1 MFKLAHIRPKWSEL
15 PGKPGEKKQ
24 FILVAR
30 TGKACV
36 FWETG
41 VSHAKGRCSDHHHSG
56 TKWYQALT
64 QAKNEASQGS
74 QQEAPTIDASTT
86 SKDPPQ
92 ECQEVPKEQ

>member
-15 PGKPGEKKQ
+15 PGKSGEKKQ
-24 FILVAR
+24 YILVAR
-30 TGKACV
+30 TGKACA

-41 VSHAKGRCSDHHHSG
+41 VSHAKGRCSDHHHTG
-56 TKWYQALT
+56 MKWYQALA

-74 QQEAPTIDASTT
+74 QEAPTNDATSTP
-86 SKDPPQ
+86 KDPPQ